1 MAENNIPQ
9 VTPFIND
16 HSSMEIGRT
25 PTGQPAVRSDVVA
38 RHFQKKH
45 KHVLEEIRKLIAN
58 TPKSFHGPNFRPM
71 FTTVKIGNGAT
82 RQEPAYLLTRDAF
95 SLLAMGFTGKQA
107 LAWKLR
113 YIEAFNALEQ
123 AQLER
128 ERVALE
134 NAEEWAREAGYLE
147 GRQEALSLPVMEIER
162 KKGYLAGLTE
172 GRKCRKAADGLRL
185 LKKIASYRQKG
196 LTCREIATL
205 LDLPKSTVHNRI
217 KDGARLAGIFGAPA
231 SEAVQEVSL

>member
-1 MAENNIPQ
+1 MAEKTVSQN
-9 VTPFIND
+9 TPFVKENNPIRID
-16 HSSMEIGRT
+16 FAPGEI
-25 PTGQPAVRSDVVA
+25 PAVSSVDVA

-58 TPKSFHGPNFRPM
+58 TPKSFNGPNFRP
-71 FTTVKIGNGAT
+71 VEYADAKGEH
-82 RQEPAYLLTRDAF
+82 RCAYLLTRDAF
-95 SLLAMGFTGKQA
+95 SLLVMGFTGKQA

-113 YIEAFNALEQ
+113 YIEAFNVLEKAALEH
-123 AQLER
+123 
-128 ERVALE
+128 
-134 NAEEWAREAGYLE
+134 NAELAREAGYMQ
-147 GRQEALSLPVMEIER
+147 GRDETLSLPVMEIER

-205 LDLPKSTVHNRI
+205 LDIPKSTVHNRL
-217 KDGARLAGIFGAPA
+217 KDGARLAGFFAAPA
-231 SEAVQEVSL
+231 SKAAQGVSL